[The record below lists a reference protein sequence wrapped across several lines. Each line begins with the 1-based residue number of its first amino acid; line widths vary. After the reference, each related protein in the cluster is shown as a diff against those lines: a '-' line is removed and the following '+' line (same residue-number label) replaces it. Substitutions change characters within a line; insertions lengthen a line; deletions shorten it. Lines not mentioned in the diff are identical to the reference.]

1 MRESCPHGKGGR
13 GPAREGA
20 GRSRGVHAAREGC
33 ASRLN
38 PLGTTTPTASN
49 HLQPPIQCKSTRSPS
64 PPSGTRTMAKQNAIV
79 RKLPS
84 VETLGCTTVI
94 CSDKTGTLTTNQMSA
109 VQLCQM
115 SGAATLKTWKVGE
128 AALEEEGGG
137 VHRRGGGGVQLCQ
150 MTREQRCYRHKKV
163 WEAVQRGCTEGRER
177 CTGEGG

>member
-1 MRESCPHGKGGR
+1 
-13 GPAREGA
+13 
-20 GRSRGVHAAREGC
+20 
-33 ASRLN
+33 
-38 PLGTTTPTASN
+38 
-49 HLQPPIQCKSTRSPS
+49 
-64 PPSGTRTMAKQNAIV
+64 MAKQNAIV

-115 SGAATLKTWKVGE
+115 
-128 AALEEEGGG
+128 
-137 VHRRGGGGVQLCQ
+137 
-150 MTREQRCYRHKKV
+150 TREQRCYRHKKV